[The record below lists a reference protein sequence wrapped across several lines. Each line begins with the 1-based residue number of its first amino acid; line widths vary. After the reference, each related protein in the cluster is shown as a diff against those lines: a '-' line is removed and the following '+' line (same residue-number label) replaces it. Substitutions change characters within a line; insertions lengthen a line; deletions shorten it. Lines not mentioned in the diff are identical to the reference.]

1 MPTANNNIRN
11 IKSIRDCPDALFIYP
26 FVPKITKKG
35 LVSMTKNQEKTK
47 EALAK
52 IESALENINSDKD
65 WLQYLSF
72 QSKFYRYSARNTLLI
87 HIQNPQASYVKGY
100 RAWND
105 LGRYV
110 KKGAKGIL
118 ILAPCIKKLEEKK
131 QDDNSEQSKHNALS
145 VLCGFTVKYVFDIA
159 DTDGSDEH
167 LPVLVKGLS
176 GNGEEEQAL
185 YERIRAVISQN
196 HTIQDVTGT
205 ASKGSY
211 NLVTGVISIREDL
224 EYLQKIKTILHEY
237 SHALDFKMNPDESI
251 PRNRRELIAE
261 SSAYIVSSRL
271 GLDTGS
277 YTMGYLKSWSNSK
290 DEIKTVASIVQKVSA
305 TIIDELAKSEGFAF
319 LL

>member
-1 MPTANNNIRN
+1 MA
-11 IKSIRDCPDALFIYP
+11 
-26 FVPKITKKG
+26 
-35 LVSMTKNQEKTK
+35 KNQEKTK

-52 IESALENINSDKD
+52 IETALENINNDKD

-87 HIQNPQASYVKGY
+87 HAQNPQASYVKGY

-131 QDDNSEQSKHNALS
+131 KDDKPDDNSEQGKHNALS

-185 YERIRAVISQN
+185 YERIRAVISKN
-196 HTIQDVTGT
+196 HVIQDVTGT
-205 ASKGSY
+205 SSKGSY

-261 SSAYIVSSRL
+261 SSAYVVASRL

-290 DEIKTVASIVQKVSA
+290 DEIKTVANTVQKVSA
-305 TIIDELAKSEGFAF
+305 TIIDELARCKDFAF